1 MGESGGRKKTP
12 NVVETV
18 LGGREKNNQANS
30 QCLEMRKRDGGA
42 VVEGVVE

>member
-1 MGESGGRKKTP
+1 MGESGRRKKTP

-18 LGGREKNNQANS
+18 LGGRENNQANS